1 MRYCLRCCDICSDTS
16 EEYELCPESCG
27 TCGAT
32 GEMLKE
38 DGVTGEQYEQMTEDE
53 KDEYEVK
60 IRLEV
65 ENSPYFNE
73 ELYRKYSMG
82 DPDFYYNFRYD
93 EYTRLTGKKAGQK
106 LTPEEEA
113 EEKRKFEESMRGAE
127 ADYYFNLG
135 KQKREEQENAN
146 KPKCPIC
153 NSTNLSKLSNV
164 SKVAKVGLFGI
175 FGAGDLGKTWKCN
188 NCGSKF

>member
-16 EEYELCPESCG
+16 EEYELYPESCA

-73 ELYRKYSMG
+73 ELYFLITYQ
-82 DPDFYYNFRYD
+82 NFQAICKRD
-93 EYTRLTGKKAGQK
+93 K
-106 LTPEEEA
+106 LA
-113 EEKRKFEESMRGAE
+113 LF
-127 ADYYFNLG
+127 
-135 KQKREEQENAN
+135 
-146 KPKCPIC
+146 IC
-153 NSTNLSKLSNV
+153 SF
-164 SKVAKVGLFGI
+164 A
-175 FGAGDLGKTWKCN
+175 
-188 NCGSKF
+188 